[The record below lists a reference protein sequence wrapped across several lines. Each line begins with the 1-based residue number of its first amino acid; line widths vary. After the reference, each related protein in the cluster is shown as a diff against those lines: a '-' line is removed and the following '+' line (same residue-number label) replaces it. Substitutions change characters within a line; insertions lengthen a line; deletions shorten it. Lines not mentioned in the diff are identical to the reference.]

1 MEQNIHAWTTTTKN
15 IFIAVMISSL
25 GTVIANLLNIL
36 AGLMPPAPM
45 INRSGDLNLFII
57 GGSPIRLAVAI
68 GYILYLVWLN
78 NLRNCVSEKDN
89 IALRQISNATLLVII
104 AFLTGMFYIPM
115 WLDMML
121 CFIAYILMLIGF
133 NTMRKSETMS
143 EKAHAGFEQ
152 LFRAMLF
159 NCTACGLI
167 LLFGWIRISTIS
179 TTLTI
184 IAGILATIGS
194 VFEITGWL
202 TVKNS
207 PAPKL

>member
-1 MEQNIHAWTTTTKN
+1 
-15 IFIAVMISSL
+15 
-25 GTVIANLLNIL
+25 
-36 AGLMPPAPM
+36 
-45 INRSGDLNLFII
+45 
-57 GGSPIRLAVAI
+57 
-68 GYILYLVWLN
+68 
-78 NLRNCVSEKDN
+78 
-89 IALRQISNATLLVII
+89 
-104 AFLTGMFYIPM
+104 
-115 WLDMML
+115 
-121 CFIAYILMLIGF
+121 
-133 NTMRKSETMS
+133 MRKSETMS

-167 LLFGWIRISTIS
+167 LLFGWIRIPTIS

>member
-1 MEQNIHAWTTTTKN
+1 MEQNIHSWSNTTKN

-25 GTVIANLLNIL
+25 GTILANLLNIL

-45 INRSGDLNLFII
+45 IDRSGDLNPFII

-78 NLRNCVSEKDN
+78 NLRNFVSERDN
-89 IALRQISNATLLVII
+89 IALRQISNANLLVII
-104 AFLTGMFYIPM
+104 AFLTGMFYIPL

-121 CFIAYILMLIGF
+121 SFVAYILMLVGF
-133 NTMRKSETMS
+133 NTLRKSETMS

-167 LLFGWIRISTIS
+167 LLFGWIRIPMIS
-179 TTLTI
+179 MALSIT
-184 IAGILATIGS
+184 AGIIATIGS
-194 VFEITGWL
+194 VFEITGWM

-207 PAPKL
+207 PAPNL